1 MNIYRQSKS
10 NDPLALFHE
19 MEAYLKA
26 YYDLIDDCK
35 EFPLWQRKI
44 EEDLG
49 GVVSFLGINMDEVMR
64 DKAISISPAYA
75 RFDADK

>member
-1 MNIYRQSKS
+1 MNVWRGCSANKMEK
-10 NDPLALFHE
+10 LFPE
-19 MEAYLKA
+19 IEAYLKA

-35 EFPLWQRKI
+35 DQPLWARKI

-49 GVVSFLGINMDEVMR
+49 GVVSFLGIQMEEAVR
-64 DKAISISPAYA
+64 DKTVAASEVYA

>member
-1 MNIYRQSKS
+1 M
-10 NDPLALFHE
+10 D
-19 MEAYLKA
+19 AYLQA

-49 GVVSFLGINMDEVMR
+49 GVVSFLGINMEEAIR
-64 DKAISISPAYA
+64 DKAIEVSPAYA
-75 RFDADK
+75 RFDSDK